1 MEHKISIKT
10 LNNGVLS
17 VDEFQQARIDT
28 SEVVGIV
35 LQTETIGLI
44 LALPLWGER
53 WSHTDQCVIVKNS
66 DDYIGEAVALTSL
79 SGLEQTKTIV
89 ETHSN
94 DTEMYAAKRC
104 WEYDCAGLQW
114 YLPSLYELAML
125 QAYKDEINST
135 LDQIGLSQAKLTDQ
149 YHWSSSEGSQAYA
162 WSVGFSGGNFN
173 YYGGKYGSYVV
184 RAVCAFGSL
193 RGVLSTPSATTIVTA
208 TNDPE
213 LSDEDLIGLLKA
225 RGYSGQITKTLVL

>member
-1 MEHKISIKT
+1 MKHKISIKT
-10 LNNGVLS
+10 LNYGVLS
-17 VDEFQQARIDT
+17 VYEFQQARIDT

-44 LALPLWGER
+44 LALPLWDER
-53 WSHTDQCVIVKNS
+53 WSHTDQCVIVKNN

-149 YHWSSSEGSQAYA
+149 YHWSSSETNQAGA
-162 WSVGFSGGNFN
+162 WYVNFSNGLFVTNA
-173 YYGGKYGSYVV
+173 KYNSCVV
-184 RAVCAFGSL
+184 RAVCAFESL
-193 RGVLSTPSATTIVTA
+193 RGVLSTPSATTTVTA

-225 RGYSGQITKTLVL
+225 RGYSGQITKTLTF

>member
-1 MEHKISIKT
+1 MKHKISIKT
-10 LNNGVLS
+10 LNYGVLS
-17 VDEFQQARIDT
+17 VYEFQQARIDT

-44 LALPLWGER
+44 LALPLWDER
-53 WSHTDQCVIVKNS
+53 WSHTEQCVIVKNN

-135 LDQIGLSQAKLTDQ
+135 LDQIGLSQAKLTDW
-149 YHWSSSEGSQAYA
+149 YHWSSSEGAQPYA
-162 WSVGFSGGNFN
+162 WYVDFSNGYFGYNN
-173 YYGGKYGSYVV
+173 KYGSSVV
-184 RAVCAFGSL
+184 RAVCAFESL
-193 RGVLSTPSATTIVTA
+193 RGVLSTPSATTTVTA

-225 RGYSGQITKTLVL
+225 RGYSGQITKTLTF

>member
-1 MEHKISIKT
+1 MKHKISIKT
-10 LNNGVLS
+10 LNYGVLS
-17 VDEFQQARIDT
+17 VYEFQQARIDT

-44 LALPLWGER
+44 LALPLWDER
-53 WSHTDQCVIVKNS
+53 WSHTEQCVIVKNN

-135 LDQIGLSQAKLTDQ
+135 LDQIGLSQAKLTDR
-149 YHWSSSEGSQAYA
+149 YHWSSSEAGQPGA
-162 WSVGFSGGNFN
+162 WLVNFSNGYFN
-173 YYGGKYGSYVV
+173 SYGKYISCVV
-184 RAVCAFGSL
+184 RAVCAFESL

-213 LSDEDLIGLLKA
+213 LSDEDLVGLLKA

>member
-44 LALPLWGER
+44 LALPLWDER

-94 DTEMYAAKRC
+94 DTDMYAAKRC

-149 YHWSSSEGSQAYA
+149 YHWSSSESYQTDA
-162 WSVGFSGGNFN
+162 WGVLFSNGYFCTLSKYVG
-173 YYGGKYGSYVV
+173 YVV

-213 LSDEDLIGLLKA
+213 LSDEDLVGLLKA